1 MPAKFRIQQPESS
14 MSFRSLREQK
24 LLSQEKLS
32 QMSGLSLR
40 TIQRLEAGHRVSYAS
55 LRSLAATLQM
65 DVDELERELY
75 AMKKSEDY
83 VEVPR
88 WVRQL
93 SSGMFWRGAPQASRR
108 QALTAEA
115 VCMGIGIAMLI
126 ISFVSASPFAATL
139 FRLGAAFNL
148 LAGYAVSVGVRV
160 IDSYQAWPASETPWS
175 EWQHRRAART
185 WKSAIFDYS
194 FVAGFLLVFFGI
206 LYLLTR

>member
-1 MPAKFRIQQPESS
+1 

-24 LLSQEKLS
+24 MLSQEKLS

-55 LRSLAATLQM
+55 LRSLAATFQM
-65 DVDELERELY
+65 DVDVLERELY
-75 AMKKSEDY
+75 AMKKSDDY

-115 VCMGIGIAMLI
+115 VCMGLGIAMLVV
-126 ISFVSASPFAATL
+126 SFVGVSPFTATL
-139 FRLGAAFNL
+139 LRLGAACNL
-148 LAGYAVSVGVRV
+148 LAGYGVSVGVRV
-160 IDSYQAWPASETPWS
+160 IDSYQAWPAAETPWS
-175 EWQHRRAART
+175 EWRRRRAERS
-185 WKSAIFDYS
+185 WKGAILDYV

-206 LYLLTR
+206 LFWLTR